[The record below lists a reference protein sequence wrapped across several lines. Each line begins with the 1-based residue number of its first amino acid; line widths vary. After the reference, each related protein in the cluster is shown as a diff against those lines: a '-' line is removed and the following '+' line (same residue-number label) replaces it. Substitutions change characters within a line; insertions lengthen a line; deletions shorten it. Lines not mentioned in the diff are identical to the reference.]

1 MKEIFLDCFDE
12 YEVLTEDGFK
22 DFSGIKVI
30 YDKEVIELQLQDNQN
45 LKCQVNH
52 EIKLIDGSYVKA
64 IDQLGKITSSG
75 LTILNISEVESEPL
89 YDLINVQDTHQYYTN
104 NIIQHNCGFV
114 ENFDELWK
122 SVLPT
127 ISSGR
132 RSKLIVTSTP
142 NGLNHFY
149 DMVDKA
155 KRGKNDF
162 KLMEVLWYDVTPRL
176 YGPDGKFDDGLA
188 FVTSQITASQ
198 VEAYLQEFCCRFL
211 GAANTLV
218 NGFALQKLEWIE
230 KISAD
235 FIKYKEPEKDHKYV
249 ATVDC
254 AEGRDQDYS
263 VIQIIDVTKLPFE
276 QVAIYRS
283 NKVQPL
289 LFPQIIMA
297 KATEY
302 NNAWVYI
309 ELNSVGYSVAK
320 DLYIDLE
327 YENVIVDQQK
337 DLGMKQ
343 SKRTKAIGCSTLK
356 DLIEKYKLILHDKQT
371 ILELRDFVQK
381 GSQYEARSGFHDDT
395 VMALVI
401 FAYLTTQERFDD
413 YMETN
418 YNLVR
423 NMFNEELEELENY
436 HQIIFAVQD
445 GIDDFS
451 HNLEDLT
458 EFGVFTN

>member
-22 DFSGIKVI
+22 DFSGIKVL

-52 EIKLIDGSYVKA
+52 EIKLIDGSFVKA

-302 NNAWVYI
+302 SNAWVYI

-381 GSQYEARSGFHDDT
+381 GSQYEARAGFHDDT

-451 HNLEDLT
+451 HNLEDPS

>member
-52 EIKLIDGSYVKA
+52 EIKLIDGSYVNA

-75 LTILNISEVESEPL
+75 LTILNVSEIESEPL

-381 GSQYEARSGFHDDT
+381 GSQYEARAGFHDDT

-451 HNLEDLT
+451 HNLEDPS

>member
-22 DFSGIKVI
+22 DFSGIKVL

-45 LKCQVNH
+45 LKCQINH
-52 EIKLIDGSYVKA
+52 EIKLIDGSFVKA

-297 KATEY
+297 KAAEY

-381 GSQYEARSGFHDDT
+381 GSQYEARAGFHDDT

-436 HQIIFAVQD
+436 HQIIFAIQD

-451 HNLEDLT
+451 HNLEDPS